1 MVYAAVD
8 GHVHLEK
15 ADPAL
20 LDAAADNLRLS
31 STHDPALGVLMMTE
45 MSGLS
50 LFDSLKRQATGC
62 GEEDISFWHRRAG
75 QLPLLVVAGR
85 QIATAERLEV
95 LALGT
100 RAMLTDGEPLATV
113 LGWCKR
119 QGAFP
124 VLPWGVGKWLGH
136 RGAVVA
142 RALAT
147 CNPRNFAL
155 GDNGGRPAFWGVP
168 AFRFAREKGVKIV
181 PGSDPL
187 PLTGQAGRIGRFGF
201 DVAVNVDER
210 APARALLNALREP
223 ATAIEPFGAPR
234 PLHRFLAEQ
243 AAIRLPRPIAHAL
256 S

>member
-8 GHVHLEK
+8 GHVHLET

-31 STHDPALGVLMMTE
+31 STHDPALGVLMLTE
-45 MSGLS
+45 MPRLS
-50 LFDSLKRQATGC
+50 FFDSLKRLATGC
-62 GEEDISFWHRRAG
+62 SEEDISFWHRRAS

-85 QIATAERLEV
+85 QISTAERLEV

-100 RAMLTDGEPLATV
+100 RATLPDGEPLATV
-113 LGWCKR
+113 LAWCKR
-119 QGAFP
+119 HGAFP

-136 RGAVVA
+136 RGTVVA

-147 CNPRNFAL
+147 CNPRNLAL

-187 PLTGQAGRIGRFGF
+187 PLAGQSRRIGCYGF
-201 DVAVNVDER
+201 DIAVDVDER
-210 APARALLNALREP
+210 TPARAILDALREP
-223 ATAIEPFGAPR
+223 ATNIEPFGAPR

-243 AAIRLPRPIAHAL
+243 AAMRLPRPIAHAL